1 MDIACDGPRASTRF
15 KKINNPCGIP
25 LVLNL
30 RIDSSGLLTASSLEG
45 QGDLLMLRAYKESSN
60 PGGRIE
66 CIKKAIVCYDESCSL
81 YQKSSM
87 PLSSKAVRRKIR
99 ETAAALEF
107 ETKHRGGENPMLK
120 DIVGKLV
127 RNKDMRARLGMG
139 KSKK

>member
-1 MDIACDGPRASTRF
+1 
-15 KKINNPCGIP
+15 
-25 LVLNL
+25 L

-45 QGDLLMLRAYKESSN
+45 QGDLLMLRAYKDSSN

-87 PLSSKAVRRKIR
+87 LLSSKAVRKKTR
-99 ETAAALEF
+99 ETAVALEY
-107 ETKHRGGENPMLK
+107 ETKHRGGENPILN

-127 RNKDMRARLGMG
+127 RNKDMRARLGMA
-139 KSKK
+139 KARK

>member
-1 MDIACDGPRASTRF
+1 M
-15 KKINNPCGIP
+15 
-25 LVLNL
+25 

-45 QGDLLMLRAYKESSN
+45 QGDLLMLRAYKDSSN

-87 PLSSKAVRRKIR
+87 LLSSKAVRKKTR
-99 ETAAALEF
+99 ETAVALEY
-107 ETKHRGGENPMLK
+107 ETKHRGGENPILN

-127 RNKDMRARLGMG
+127 RNKDMRARLGMA
-139 KSKK
+139 KARK